1 MRRSYRSRDA
11 LHCTVKEAKLSLLQE
26 THWYVLCIRS
36 DAQLIHA
43 LLSRLMTFPMIFV
56 RFPFFLRFNI
66 EVAYVQLDNVI
77 PILSVQP
84 SVCIALKR

>member
-56 RFPFFLRFNI
+56 RFPFFLRFNV
-66 EVAYVQLDNVI
+66 EVAYDSSIMLYQFC
-77 PILSVQP
+77 PSSRP
-84 SVCIALKR
+84 SVLR